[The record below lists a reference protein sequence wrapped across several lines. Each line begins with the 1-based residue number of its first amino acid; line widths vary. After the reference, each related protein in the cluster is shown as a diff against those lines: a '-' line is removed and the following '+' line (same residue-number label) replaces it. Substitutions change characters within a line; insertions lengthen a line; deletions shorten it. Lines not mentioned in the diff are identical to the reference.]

1 MSMHGICKSFN
12 PHKGWGFVTSG
23 DGTDYFL
30 LKKALKGYFVD
41 KGYEMFFNPGKDER
55 GRLVAND
62 IQVKLNEDPSQQI
75 FMGQVKSYNE
85 DSGYGFIECEAT
97 QAIHGKDV
105 FVMGKHCVNEVGHV
119 PVGGHCKFHVTI
131 AEKGPMAKD
140 VVFIGWAGHEVDHA
154 IKAKRDE
161 YSQLYQDPLTQ
172 VMNMVS
178 QAWGGGGKGK
188 GKDGKGYGKWDDGKG
203 KGKGK
208 FKGSKPGGGGF
219 W

>member
-105 FVMGKHCVNEVGHV
+105 FVMGKDCINEMGMC
-119 PVGGHCKFHVTI
+119 PVGGNCKFQVVVGD
-131 AEKGPMAKD
+131 KGPTAQS
-140 VVFIGWAGHEVDHA
+140 VLFIGMAGDHVA
-154 IKAKRDE
+154 QQQKNVERSMDA
-161 YSQLYQDPLTQ
+161 
-172 VMNMVS
+172 
-178 QAWGGGGKGK
+178 
-188 GKDGKGYGKWDDGKG
+188 GYDDGG
-203 KGKGK
+203 QGNSHG
-208 FKGSKPGGGGF
+208 PGNERHERFHDGQGGLWPHEG
-219 W
+219 WQGLGWQGLE

>member
-1 MSMHGICKSFN
+1 MSQHGICKSYN
-12 PHKGWGFVTSG
+12 PHKGWGFISSNGKEYFFVRKELNG
-23 DGTDYFL
+23 YWAEPGTEMSFNIGADE
-30 LKKALKGYFVD
+30 KGR
-41 KGYEMFFNPGKDER
+41 P
-55 GRLVAND
+55 LANE
-62 IQVKLNEDPSQQI
+62 IQVKQEEDPEKQKYI
-75 FMGQVKSYNE
+75 GTVKSFDE
-85 DSGYGFIECEAT
+85 KAGYGFIECGAT
-97 QAIHGKDV
+97 RAIHGKDV